1 MRKTAYLYEVYE
13 VDRKQDSVRVWAI
26 DANAAAYT
34 FAYLKRNNEEVIFQR
49 PEYTNIC
56 TFKIG
61 NVKYLCKR
69 VKT

>member
-1 MRKTAYLYEVYE
+1 MRKSSYQYEIYDIE
-13 VDRKQDSVRVWAI
+13 RKQDSVRVWAVDSI
-26 DANAAAYT
+26 AAAFT
-34 FAYLKRNNEEVIFQR
+34 FSKLYKNDKDVVFQR

-69 VKT
+69 VKA